1 MIFIWGTK
9 ERRKASGYVADV
21 CSRCKAINVHR
32 LIEVREVPHVY
43 YVSIGGGKVACYQIE
58 CEQCDGVEVIHASR
72 YTARLDKTI
81 EIDKLIELTHPGIY
95 TELEEQKQ
103 REERARRGELSAEER
118 IQVMQEA
125 LYPVTQAVQERSAK
139 GAVDLRTGLAFLAT
153 LFLPW
158 LLVLPG
164 TAEQSFWGDLLVYAG
179 IGLAL
184 LGVIATVY
192 AYRTSLKRFIRRTQ
206 GDSIQAAIREYHPSP
221 TELNDITAGLRDAG
235 TALGKSMDVAWLT
248 DLFYSSGAVSA
259 KPIG

>member
-21 CSRCKAINVHR
+21 CSSCKAINVHR

-43 YVSIGGGKVACYQIE
+43 YLSIGGGKVAFYQVE
-58 CEQCDGVEVIHASR
+58 CDQCDAVETIHPSR
-72 YTARLDKTI
+72 YTARLDKAI
-81 EIDKLIELTHPGIY
+81 EVDKLIELTHPGVHA
-95 TELEEQKQ
+95 ELEEQKQ
-103 REERARRGELSAEER
+103 REERAERGELTAEER

-125 LYPVTQAVQERSAK
+125 LYPVAVAVEERSAK
-139 GAVDLRTGLAFLAT
+139 GAIDLQTGLACLAT
-153 LFLPW
+153 LILPW
-158 LLVLPG
+158 FLVLPG
-164 TAEQSFWGDLLVYAG
+164 TAEQSVWGDLLVYAG
-179 IGLAL
+179 IGVAL

-192 AYRTSLKRFIRRTQ
+192 AYRTSLKRFVRRSQ
-206 GDSIQAAIREYHPSP
+206 GDAIQAAIREYHPSP